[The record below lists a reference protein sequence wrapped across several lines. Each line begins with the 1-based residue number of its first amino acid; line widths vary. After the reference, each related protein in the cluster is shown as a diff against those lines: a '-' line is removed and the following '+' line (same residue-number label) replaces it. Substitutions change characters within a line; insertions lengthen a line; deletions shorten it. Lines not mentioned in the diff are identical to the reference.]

1 MKIFVNIIITFIVD
15 INALPWL
22 KSTFWSVFLPKT
34 LGRVFQIPRRMFF
47 VRPDDWNVFLDNS
60 FAIQYQNTRSDLSDN
75 LVIN

>member
-47 VRPDDWNVFLDNS
+47 VRPDD
-60 FAIQYQNTRSDLSDN
+60 
-75 LVIN
+75 